1 MNTEIQDHHDDGH
14 ALPPSFVNPMG
25 VPADLMPCVGAKGA
39 HVEGI
44 EKTLDDITEVVD
56 QIRTDLLDGDEHAIE
71 LMQRSPGSRLAV
83 DAQNATPKVTVFSA
97 DKWDEEYKVRIDA
110 LRQSVDELNARLDA
124 FKRTRV

>member
-1 MNTEIQDHHDDGH
+1 MSSEIQDHHDGH

-25 VPADLMPCVGAKGA
+25 EPADMSPVASTKGA
-39 HVEGI
+39 QLHGI

-56 QIRTDLLDGDEHAIE
+56 RIRTGILDGDERAIE
-71 LMQRSPGSRLAV
+71 LMEKSPESHLSIGVESA
-83 DAQNATPKVTVFSA
+83 APKVTVFSA